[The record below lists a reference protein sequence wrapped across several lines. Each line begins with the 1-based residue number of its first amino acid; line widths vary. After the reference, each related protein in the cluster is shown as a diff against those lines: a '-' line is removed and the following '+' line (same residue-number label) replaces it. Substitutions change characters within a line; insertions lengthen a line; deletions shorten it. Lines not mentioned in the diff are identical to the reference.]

1 MKIET
6 RVIHGGLEP
15 DNSTGAVMTPIYQ
28 TSTYIQER
36 PGVHRGFT
44 YSRTHNPTRSALENN
59 LAQLEGG
66 AHGLVFS
73 SGLSAIESV
82 IKLLNPGDEVLSSMD
97 LYGGTHRLFTQ
108 IWERY
113 GIVFRFVDLDD
124 LDGLEEQVN
133 ANTKMVWLETPT
145 NPMMNVFDIAGI
157 CRWAKNHN
165 LLTAVDNTFATPYLQ
180 NPLSMGA
187 DMVMHSVTKYLSGHS
202 DVIMGALITDNPQIA
217 EKLYFIQKSS
227 GAVPGPQDCFLVLRG
242 IKTLAVRMDRH
253 CANAERVAEYL
264 CNHKA
269 VKNVYWPGLADHPK
283 IDLIRAQMRN
293 FGGMISFTLAD
304 DRLEAAFDF
313 VSATRVFTLAES
325 LGGVESLIGH
335 PATMT
340 HASIPREERIQN
352 GILDSTIRLSV
363 GIEHIDD
370 LLEDLEQ
377 AFNTIQK

>member
-113 GIVFRFVDLDD
+113 GIFFRFVDLDD

-283 IDLIRAQMRN
+283 RDLIRAQMRN